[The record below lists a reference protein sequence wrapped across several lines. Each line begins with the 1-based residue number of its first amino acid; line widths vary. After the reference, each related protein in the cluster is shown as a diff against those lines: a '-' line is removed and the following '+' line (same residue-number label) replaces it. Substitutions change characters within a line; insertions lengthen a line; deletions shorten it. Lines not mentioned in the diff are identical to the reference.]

1 MYLLV
6 AVKMYHDFVVQALSS
21 NPTAHMMGL
30 HFFPIEN
37 AFAAERT
44 DKVLPARECLFLSGE
59 SREVLEIYLPH
70 SFRPVVTE
78 RRVIA

>member
-30 HFFPIEN
+30 HVY
-37 AFAAERT
+37 A
-44 DKVLPARECLFLSGE
+44 
-59 SREVLEIYLPH
+59 
-70 SFRPVVTE
+70 TE
-78 RRVIA
+78 K